1 MGIIKYKLKTI
12 IHHPVSKIIQG
23 ILVCI
28 IIPILFKIVVL
39 RPVFGIFDLPEDMS
53 KNIQAIFTIVV
64 ILLTYKIFFKLSE
77 KRIISELS
85 FKHLLKDT
93 LKGLFIGFII
103 ISIVAVLFYLMG
115 FYKPN
120 SAGPI
125 SILINAFMIFSL
137 AGILEEIVFRGII
150 YRITEKRLGTIRA
163 LIISSLIFGFVHMV
177 NANFNLFSGFAI
189 ALELGLLTGIFFTLT
204 QRLWLPIALHIG
216 WNFSFI
222 FWGMTVSG
230 ATEFPNY
237 IDGTLIGPE
246 IITGGKF
253 GPENSIITIVLSLI
267 LFIVLFIQTSRKGL
281 IIKNP
286 KGI

>member
-1 MGIIKYKLKTI
+1 MEIIKYKLKTI

-125 SILINAFMIFSL
+125 AILINAFMIFSL

-237 IDGTLIGPE
+237 IDGSLIGPE
-246 IITGGKF
+246 LITGGKF
-253 GPENSIITIVLSLI
+253 GPENSIITIVFSLI